1 MMEKKSPV
9 EKFLKKLTPVDIAL
23 IKLSA
28 ISLGIFVALY
38 FPQIAEVDPVY
49 YLGAAIVFAIKPLTL
64 YFDK

>member
-1 MMEKKSPV
+1 MIGKKSPV
-9 EKFLKKLTPVDIAL
+9 EKLLKKLTTADIAL

-28 ISLGIFVALY
+28 LCLGIFVALY

-64 YFDK
+64 YFEK